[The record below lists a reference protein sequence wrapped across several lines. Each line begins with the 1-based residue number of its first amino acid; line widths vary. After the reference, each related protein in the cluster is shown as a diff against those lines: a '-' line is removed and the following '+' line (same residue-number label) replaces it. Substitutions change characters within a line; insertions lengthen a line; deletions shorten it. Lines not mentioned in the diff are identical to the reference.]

1 MQNTNTSLGPECQA
15 NGISASMLL
24 SYVPRIDDKQQ
35 LPQVPVSIKL
45 IFELEMFKDQN
56 PGCTFRTFYGWIQSL
71 FGETWPEENP
81 PTLQAFTKSVERLKA
96 KLAKLKKQHSSSD
109 KEVAISGFLRE
120 NYTLP
125 KFGVQRG
132 RVLHFSPVKQI
143 VVEEGKED
151 KAGAKKNMKTREY
164 QQKLYAIARNTNKR
178 IRRRDQI
185 IEDQKQQLIS
195 QKKNITAYQKQ
206 IDRTECRLSKLKAE
220 LGRVNHR
227 ASYWKSKI
235 GGIKHGNSTKINEL
249 RTEVKKT

>member
-1 MQNTNTSLGPECQA
+1 M
-15 NGISASMLL
+15 
-24 SYVPRIDDKQQ
+24 
-35 LPQVPVSIKL
+35 
-45 IFELEMFKDQN
+45 
-56 PGCTFRTFYGWIQSL
+56 

-81 PTLQAFTKSVERLKA
+81 PNLQAFTKSVERLKA

-164 QQKLYAIARNTNKR
+164 QQKLYAITRNTNKR

-185 IEDQKQQLIS
+185 IEDQKF
-195 QKKNITAYQKQ
+195 
-206 IDRTECRLSKLKAE
+206 
-220 LGRVNHR
+220 
-227 ASYWKSKI
+227 
-235 GGIKHGNSTKINEL
+235 
-249 RTEVKKT
+249 